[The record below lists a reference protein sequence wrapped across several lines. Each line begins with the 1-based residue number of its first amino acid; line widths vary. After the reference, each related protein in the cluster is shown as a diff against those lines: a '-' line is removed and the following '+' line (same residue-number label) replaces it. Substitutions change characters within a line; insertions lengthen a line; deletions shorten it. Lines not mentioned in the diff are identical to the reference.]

1 MIQVLKKKF
10 LKRLIDTSI
19 EFLSGMAYCVV
30 AARYVFFFSFFLLM
44 KSLQSENSDYCG
56 RLVTGLAG
64 LLYTV
69 VKIVPDQLVREK
81 RASLIHASC
90 Y

>member
-1 MIQVLKKKF
+1 
-10 LKRLIDTSI
+10 
-19 EFLSGMAYCVV
+19 
-30 AARYVFFFSFFLLM
+30 M
-44 KSLQSENSDYCG
+44 KSLESENSDCG
-56 RLVTGLAG
+56 RLVTGLSG
-64 LLYTV
+64 FHYTV